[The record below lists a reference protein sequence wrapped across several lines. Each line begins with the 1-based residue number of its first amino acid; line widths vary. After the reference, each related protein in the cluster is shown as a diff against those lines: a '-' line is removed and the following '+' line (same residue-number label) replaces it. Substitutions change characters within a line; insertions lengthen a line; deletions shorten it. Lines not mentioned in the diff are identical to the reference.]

1 VSNKHLATS
10 RDAVVTAESSPSKN
24 GFAPK
29 KKLQQSRLLGLLT
42 VLVVPGFLLATS
54 FPALAIGTNSADAS
68 SSGVSTVTASRD
80 LQSVDV
86 SSGVN
91 IDVER
96 TAFGADTHEQVVARA
111 AAAARAAA
119 RAGAFSVVGPRE
131 EGDDYP
137 WRTSGGGMSPLGYV
151 TRQCTDFV
159 AWRINRDAGTP
170 GAPFKWVWA
179 NLTPTGG
186 SASRWAAAWN
196 SHGWNTSHTPVVG
209 SVAYFNGN
217 HIAYVKEVLADGSVF
232 LEEYNWNGN
241 GQYHTRVVPASS
253 VALFLYPPP

>member
-1 VSNKHLATS
+1 LGTKHLATT
-10 RDAVVTAESSPSKN
+10 RKAVVVAEPLPSRPAVSAKKGN
-24 GFAPK
+24 G
-29 KKLQQSRLLGLLT
+29 QHRLLGLLT
-42 VLVVPGFLLATS
+42 FLVVPGFLLATS
-54 FPALAIGTNSADAS
+54 LPALAIGSNPADAS
-68 SSGVSTVTASRD
+68 SAGVAPVSDTGQ

-86 SSGVN
+86 ATDVK
-91 IDVER
+91 IDLER
-96 TAFGADTHEQVVARA
+96 TSFSADTHEQLVARQ

-119 RAGAFSVVGPRE
+119 RAGAFSVVGPRQ

-137 WRTSGGGMSPLGYV
+137 WRTSGGGLSPLGYV

-159 AWRINRDAGTP
+159 AWRINRDAGTSA
-170 GAPFKWVWA
+170 APFKWVWA

-209 SVAYFNGN
+209 AVAYMGG
-217 HIAYVKEVLADGSVF
+217 HIAYVKDVLGDGNVF

-241 GQYHTRVVPASS
+241 GQYHTRIVPASS
-253 VALFLYPPP
+253 VGLFLYPPP

>member
-1 VSNKHLATS
+1 VGSKHLAPS
-10 RDAVVTAESSPSKN
+10 RVAVVTTDLVVPSTP
-24 GFAPK
+24 AVPK
-29 KKLQQSRLLGLLT
+29 KAHHQNRFLGLLT

-54 FPALAIGTNSADAS
+54 FPALAVGTNPADAS
-68 SSGVSTVTASRD
+68 SAGVSSVAQGN

-86 SSGVN
+86 STGATL
-91 IDVER
+91 DVQR
-96 TAFGADTHEQVVARA
+96 SAFGADTHDQVVAKA

-119 RAGAFSVVGPRE
+119 RAGAFSVVGPRQ

-137 WRTSGGGMSPLGYV
+137 WRTSGGGLSPLGYV

-159 AWRINRDAGTP
+159 AWRINRDAGST
-170 GAPFKWVWA
+170 GAPFKWIWQ

-196 SHGWNTSHTPVVG
+196 AHGWNTSHTPVTG
-209 SVAYFNGN
+209 AVAYFNGN
-217 HIAYVKEVLADGSVF
+217 HIAYVKEVLGDGSVF

-241 GQYHTRVVPASS
+241 GQYHTRIVAASS
-253 VALFLYPPP
+253 VGLFLYPPP